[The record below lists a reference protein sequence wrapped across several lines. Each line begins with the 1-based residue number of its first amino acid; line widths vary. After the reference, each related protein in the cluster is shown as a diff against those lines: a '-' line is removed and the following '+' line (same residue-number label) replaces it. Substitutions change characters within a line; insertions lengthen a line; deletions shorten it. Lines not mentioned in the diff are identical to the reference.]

1 MKTILLLT
9 LAAASLF
16 AADATGKW
24 TGTLTL
30 AGEAGGKVDNA
41 LLVLKQDG
49 TKLTGTA
56 GPDANQQ
63 NAIQDGKA
71 ENGNLTFDLPF
82 GGGVM
87 KFVLKQQGEDMSG
100 DITAERE
107 GQKMSAKVVLKRE
120 K

>member
-9 LAAASLF
+9 LAAASVF

-24 TGTLTL
+24 TGTLTPV
-30 AGEAGGKVDNA
+30 GDGAGGGGPA
-41 LLVLKQDG
+41 LLMLKQDG

-63 NAIQDGKA
+63 REIQDGKA
-71 ENGNLTFDLPF
+71 ENGNLSFDLPF
-82 GGGVM
+82 GGGMM
-87 KFVLKQQGEDMSG
+87 KFVLKQEGEEIKG
-100 DITAERE
+100 DIAAERNGE
-107 GQKMSAKVVLKRE
+107 KMNAKLALKRE

>member
-1 MKTILLLT
+1 MKIILLLT
-9 LAAASLF
+9 LAAASVF

-30 AGEAGGKVDNA
+30 VGESGGKVDNA
-41 LLVLKQDG
+41 LLVLKQEG

-63 NAIQDGKA
+63 REIQDGKA

-82 GGGVM
+82 GGGMM
-87 KFVLKQQGEDMSG
+87 KFVLKQEGEEMKG
-100 DITAERE
+100 DISAERNGE
-107 GQKMSAKVVLKRE
+107 KMNAKLALKRE